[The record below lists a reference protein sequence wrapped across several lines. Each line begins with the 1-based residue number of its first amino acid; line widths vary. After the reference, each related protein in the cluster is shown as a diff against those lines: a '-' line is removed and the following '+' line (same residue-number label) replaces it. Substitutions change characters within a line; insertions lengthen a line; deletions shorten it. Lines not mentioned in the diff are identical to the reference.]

1 VDALDDDGSTPLHLA
16 ISELEP
22 RAAELLLEHGTN
34 VGLQNNKC
42 QTALHLASQRGQL
55 NIMRLLLVK
64 GANVDALD
72 SDGST
77 PLHLVI
83 SKTYT
88 FSEAPES
95 SEASHDSKVFVD
107 SNSLGEVIKLL
118 LEYGASVHW
127 ENNRG
132 ETPFQAAGVRGLQEI
147 TGSLSMHIQSE
158 RTA

>member
-1 VDALDDDGSTPLHLA
+1 
-16 ISELEP
+16 
-22 RAAELLLEHGTN
+22 
-34 VGLQNNKC
+34 
-42 QTALHLASQRGQL
+42 
-55 NIMRLLLVK
+55 MRLLLGK

-95 SEASHDSKVFVD
+95 SEASHSKVFVD
-107 SNSLGEVIKLL
+107 SESLREVIKLL
-118 LEYGASVHW
+118 LEHGASVHRA
-127 ENNRG
+127 NNRG
-132 ETPFQAAGVRGLQEI
+132 ETPFQVAGVRGLQEI
-147 TGSLSMHIQSE
+147 TGLLSMHIQSG